1 METEN
6 PFIRQAA
13 VLVGLVSRPNGA
25 RIILTRRS
33 MALADHAGQIS
44 FPGGVFEG
52 QDQSLTDTALREA
65 HEEIGLA
72 PSRVQII
79 DRLPPYLTGT
89 GFQVTPVIARIDESV
104 QLIAQ
109 PAEVVEIFEL
119 PVAMLLQP
127 SAYRC
132 FRHPHQGRQ
141 RLLWAMPYG
150 PYYIWGAT
158 AAILVRLRRY
168 FRRQSGRYI
177 SPHDS
182 LAIPSAR
189 SASIAS
195 SS

>member
-1 METEN
+1 METDN

-13 VLVGLVSRPNGA
+13 VLVGMVSRPNGVQL
-25 RIILTRRS
+25 ILTRRS

-44 FPGGVFEG
+44 FPGGVVER
-52 QDQSLTDTALREA
+52 QDGGVIDTALREA
-65 HEEIGLA
+65 NEEIGLE
-72 PSRVQII
+72 PNLVQIVGH
-79 DRLPPYLTGT
+79 LPAYLTGT
-89 GFQVTPVIARIDESV
+89 GFQITPVIARVDESA

-141 RLLWAMPYG
+141 RLLWAMPFG

-168 FRRQSGRYI
+168 FRHQSGRYI
-177 SPHDS
+177 SPQDS
-182 LAIPSAR
+182 LAIPADN
-189 SASIAS
+189 SASILS